1 MKTSFAMILFIFSLF
16 PLAPAISAQSNAWHC
31 ILYTKNAGKNV
42 RFSSTPLLTTADA
55 TTLNA
60 AWKQYVVAAYHVS
73 DPQAYGG
80 CQALAGTQAQQEMV
94 VTTAESNYKKL
105 GAEVV
110 HVNWT
115 SAPGQTFA
123 AAAPPPAPIHNVAA
137 PAAATSAPAP
147 PVRPAAAAPVAA
159 PVATSNVAA
168 PSAPATS
175 STTAS
180 TGEPFIMCATSGGPG
195 MDTYLTG
202 AFQTTR
208 VQHSPSGGNLVDQA
222 ILDNFYAYLT
232 QKGYK
237 FKPGSNYGCAVQ
249 PTEAG
254 ARADEQKR
262 QSGCS
267 NCGKIVETDWK
278 P

>member
-16 PLAPAISAQSNAWHC
+16 PLAPAISAQSNSYHC
-31 ILYTKNAGKNV
+31 ILYTKNAGKDV

-55 TTLNA
+55 PALNA
-60 AWKQYVVAAYHVS
+60 AWKRYIVAAYHVG
-73 DPQAYGG
+73 DPNAYGG
-80 CQALAGTQAQQEMV
+80 CQALAGTPAQQEMV
-94 VTTAESNYKKL
+94 VTSAEANYKKL

-123 AAAPPPAPIHNVAA
+123 AAAPPPAPIHNVVA
-137 PAAATSAPAP
+137 PAAAASAP
-147 PVRPAAAAPVAA
+147 AAPVAA
-159 PVATSNVAA
+159 PAATSNVAA
-168 PSAPATS
+168 PSAPLTS

-180 TGEPFIMCATSGGPG
+180 AGGPFIMCATSGGPG
-195 MDTYLTG
+195 MDTNLTG

-208 VQHSPSGGNLVDQA
+208 VRHTPSGGNLVDQS
-222 ILDNFYAYLT
+222 ILDAFYAYLT

-254 ARADEQKR
+254 AKADEQKR

-267 NCGKIVETDWK
+267 NCGKIVETGWRE
-278 P
+278 

>member
-16 PLAPAISAQSNAWHC
+16 PLAPAISAQSNAYHC
-31 ILYTKNAGKNV
+31 ILYTKNAGKDV
-42 RFSSTPLLTTADA
+42 RFSSTPVLTNADV

-60 AWKQYVVAAYHVS
+60 AWKQYVAAAYHVS

-80 CQALAGTQAQQEMV
+80 CQALAGTPAQQEMV
-94 VTTAESNYKKL
+94 VTSAEANYKKL

-115 SAPGQTFA
+115 SAPGQTLS
-123 AAAPPPAPIHNVAA
+123 AAAPSPAPIHDVVA
-137 PAAATSAPAP
+137 PAAATSAPAS
-147 PVRPAAAAPVAA
+147 PVRTAAAAPVAA
-159 PVATSNVAA
+159 PAATSNVAA
-168 PSAPATS
+168 PSAPVTS

-180 TGEPFIMCATSGGPG
+180 TGGPFIICATSGGPG
-195 MDTYLTG
+195 IDTYLTG
-202 AFQTTR
+202 VFQTTR
-208 VQHSPSGGNLVDQA
+208 LRHLPSRGYLVDQS
-222 ILDNFYAYLT
+222 ILDDFYAYLT
-232 QKGYK
+232 QKNYN

-254 ARADEQKR
+254 AKADELKR

-267 NCGKIVETDWK
+267 NCGKIVETGWK
-278 P
+278 E